1 VAALLWYIPSD
12 HYVFLPNA
20 ARDVDELVAVPGE
33 NAEDDTSGIYMVDIR
48 VRKASL
54 LERLVPA
61 ARDDGASLV
70 PEERVN
76 PVGVSEQERREQSL
90 NEMSRSQQIA
100 VAVALRE
107 LGYEVDVRPIGAEV
121 VLVLPGSP
129 ADGELDVG
137 DVIVSV
143 RGTPVQTP
151 EEVADAMEH
160 VRPGQSVVWEIR
172 RDGRTRE
179 ITLETRAAEDD
190 PGRAV
195 VGVQIEEA
203 AEIHFPLEIRIDA
216 GDVGGPSAGLAF
228 ALDVVDEL
236 GREVDRGRRIA
247 VTGAL
252 DLRGNVEA
260 IGGVKQK
267 AFGARLVDADVF
279 VVPEDN
285 AAEARRYAG
294 DLRVVAVSTFSE
306 TLTALATM

>member
-1 VAALLWYIPSD
+1 
-12 HYVFLPNA
+12 
-20 ARDVDELVAVPGE
+20 
-33 NAEDDTSGIYMVDIR
+33 MVDIR

-54 LERLVPA
+54 LERLIPA

-70 PEERVN
+70 PEDRVN

-107 LGYEVDVRPIGAEV
+107 LGYDVEVTPIGAEV
-121 VLVLPGSP
+121 VLVLPDSP
-129 ADGELDVG
+129 ADGMLEPG
-137 DVIVSV
+137 DVIVEV
-143 RGTPVQTP
+143 RGRAVSSPD
-151 EEVADAMEH
+151 EVAEAMED
-160 VRPGQSVVWEIR
+160 VQPGSSVVWGIR
-172 RDGRTRE
+172 RDGRTRKV
-179 ITLETRAAEDD
+179 TLRTRAAQDE

-203 AEIHFPLEIRIDA
+203 AEIDFPLDIRIDA

-252 DLRGNVEA
+252 DLRGNVEP

-267 AFGARLVDADVF
+267 TFGARLADADIF

-285 AAEARRYAG
+285 VAEARRYAG
-294 DLRVVAVSTFSE
+294 DLRVIAVSSFSE
-306 TLTALATM
+306 ALSVLATM

>member
-1 VAALLWYIPSD
+1 M
-12 HYVFLPNA
+12 
-20 ARDVDELVAVPGE
+20 PGE
-33 NAEDDTSGIYMVDIR
+33 RTESDASGIYMVDIR

-54 LERLVPA
+54 LERLIPA

-70 PEERVN
+70 PEDRVN

-107 LGYEVDVRPIGAEV
+107 LGYDVEVTPIGAEV
-121 VLVLPGSP
+121 VLVLPDSP
-129 ADGELDVG
+129 ADGMLEPG
-137 DVIVSV
+137 DVIVEV
-143 RGTPVQTP
+143 RGRAVSSPD
-151 EEVADAMEH
+151 EVAEAMED
-160 VRPGQSVVWEIR
+160 VQPGSSVVWGIR
-172 RDGRTRE
+172 RDGRTRKV
-179 ITLETRAAEDD
+179 TLRTRAAQDE

-203 AEIHFPLEIRIDA
+203 AEIDFPLDIRIDA

-252 DLRGNVEA
+252 DLRGNVEP

-267 AFGARLVDADVF
+267 TFGARLADADIF

-285 AAEARRYAG
+285 VAEARRYAG
-294 DLRVVAVSTFSE
+294 DLRVIAVSSFSE
-306 TLTALATM
+306 ALSVLATM

>member
-151 EEVADAMEH
+151 EEVADAMED

-203 AEIHFPLEIRIDA
+203 AEIDFPLEIRIDA